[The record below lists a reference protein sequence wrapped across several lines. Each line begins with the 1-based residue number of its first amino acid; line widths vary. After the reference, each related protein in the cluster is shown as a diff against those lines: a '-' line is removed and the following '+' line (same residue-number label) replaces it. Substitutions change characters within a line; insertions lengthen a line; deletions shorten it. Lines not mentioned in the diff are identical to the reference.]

1 MSHYEENN
9 YFCCHRESCWQGN
22 HAAWKCEFTS
32 NGLVA
37 EKTVPGMHL
46 HSRWC
51 FRNFR
56 GKNMDSISHLSM
68 PTYLSLVM
76 SLCCQCH
83 AWRWPVTSQPAQSFS
98 DLLRIKNGS
107 PQKTFIQ
114 DNRGSSQQQN
124 YATEEHFWTSLGT
137 KSGSYSSSGLDVTSP
152 YSAYGLIHK
161 VANNPCIWSSHHIT
175 AYIKTQIMFEVFAKV
190 LWDSGRRDR
199 RVQYIP
205 WGLQG
210 SEV

>member
-1 MSHYEENN
+1 
-9 YFCCHRESCWQGN
+9 
-22 HAAWKCEFTS
+22 
-32 NGLVA
+32 
-37 EKTVPGMHL
+37 
-46 HSRWC
+46 
-51 FRNFR
+51 
-56 GKNMDSISHLSM
+56 MDNISSGHLSM
-68 PTYLSLVM
+68 PTYLLLVM

-83 AWRWPVTSQPAQSFS
+83 AWRWPVKSQTAQSFS

-107 PQKTFIQ
+107 PQKSFIQ

-161 VANNPCIWSSHHIT
+161 VAIRSSQMVLPNN
-175 AYIKTQIMFEVFAKV
+175 IKTQMMFDVFVKV

-205 WGLQG
+205 WDLQG